1 MGTQGNKLDGLFRA
15 LCAIGARDHS
25 VIAFFAA
32 NLDGFVKS
40 PSVRLRRVALLPSSL
55 RRTCKYTSSGFARLV
70 RLRRR
75 AFYIAIQI
83 LTFYEAINL
92 AIQVNDEEILFNRAG
107 IISFE
112 IALQRLSEGD
122 GIFNDPIDFSLDH
135 FFDGAVYPQGFD
147 ESVAEKDVH

>member
-32 NLDGFVKS
+32 NL
-40 PSVRLRRVALLPSSL
+40 
-55 RRTCKYTSSGFARLV
+55 
-70 RLRRR
+70 
-75 AFYIAIQI
+75 
-83 LTFYEAINL
+83 

-112 IALQRLSEGD
+112 IALQRFSEGD

>member
-1 MGTQGNKLDGLFRA
+1 LADVFITREHRKETDFILYFKYENIFCVLCGLIKSLNLGFISLVMGTQGNKLDGLFRA

-32 NLDGFVKS
+32 
-40 PSVRLRRVALLPSSL
+40 
-55 RRTCKYTSSGFARLV
+55 
-70 RLRRR
+70 
-75 AFYIAIQI
+75 
-83 LTFYEAINL
+83 NL